1 MNNFTQIKMPKLDT
15 ALALNDLAANSD
27 LFQQITIRQLFIGSD
42 HKDTETIYLRGPRGF
57 TPEQYMTPG
66 ESVNYSQNISALNSV
81 AELIDACTDALSAQ
95 DLGHVLVVK
104 LKAGGVV
111 TEHIDEGA
119 YADHY
124 KRFHLVLSTNDGCT
138 MKSGDETMHMA
149 AGNLYLFN
157 HKLPHSF
164 TNAGDTD
171 RIHVIFDCIPGVRV
185 K

>member
-1 MNNFTQIKMPKLDT
+1 MNNFSHIKMPRLDT
-15 ALALNDLAANSD
+15 ALALNDLAAHDD
-27 LFQQITIRQLFIGSD
+27 LFQQITIRQEFIGSD

-57 TPEQYMTPG
+57 TPEQYTAPSQ
-66 ESVNYSQNISALNSV
+66 SVNYAENIALVNSV
-81 AELIDACTDALSAQ
+81 AELIDACTDALAVQ

-119 YADHY
+119 YSDHY
-124 KRFHLVLSTNDGCT
+124 QRFHLVLSTNDLCT
-138 MKSGDETMHMA
+138 MKSGDEELHME
-149 AGNLYLFN
+149 AGKLYLFN

-171 RIHVIFDCIPGVRV
+171 RVHVIFDCVPGVRV
-185 K
+185 I